1 VVHFEISLT
10 KKTSLIFILSFTA
23 IAIIDSTI
31 VKLFSYSGVE
41 LPPSSNMVIFGLFSI
56 VFALIGFMLLKSVK
70 ELRSK
75 TVYRLP
81 SRMKYLHFL
90 IIAVQTL
97 MIGILISLI
106 LQMALWNKYNIIIL
120 KASTYLT
127 HISALVF
134 LIFLVLVFIGWLKSR
149 RNYIIL
155 LYTIAFSLIS
165 VTILISLI
173 HLEYNFSRT
182 LTPDRKPFPI
192 NSYIIRQETTS
203 VIETLGTAFDILSL
217 SSFFAIWIATMALLS
232 QYRNKLGRIKFFT
245 LITIPLIYYMFPLQ
259 AYFGNVFSPIVLNSP
274 VTFGIFYVL
283 IFSATKQAGA
293 FLFSLAFWTASTLV
307 TKERVRKSLLVS
319 AVGMAILYGSI
330 EIGTLQYR
338 PTLWTNNRSIHAIR
352 FIFIIHWYFCFCNR
366 CI

>member
-1 VVHFEISLT
+1 
-10 KKTSLIFILSFTA
+10 
-23 IAIIDSTI
+23 
-31 VKLFSYSGVE
+31 
-41 LPPSSNMVIFGLFSI
+41 
-56 VFALIGFMLLKSVK
+56 
-70 ELRSK
+70 
-75 TVYRLP
+75 
-81 SRMKYLHFL
+81 
-90 IIAVQTL
+90 
-97 MIGILISLI
+97 LI

-134 LIFLVLVFIGWLKSR
+134 LIFLVLVFIGWQKSR

-232 QYRNKLGRIKFFT
+232 QYRYKLGRIKFFT
-245 LITIPLIYYMFPLQ
+245 LITIPLIYYMLPLQ

-293 FLFSLAFWTASTLV
+293 FLFSLAFWTTSTLV

-338 PTLWTNNRSIHAIR
+338 LFPPFGLITEAFMPLGSYLLFIGIFASAIGVSRDATLRKEFYKSAKSQLNLLKTIGVTQMEKELLREYKPILDRSKILEKYEDQPVEQSELKEIIR
-352 FIFIIHWYFCFCNR
+352 DILQELQSREGDNTKDKSK
-366 CI
+366 